1 MIREQC
7 IPLFPFFVN
16 QGYNYQKKCV
26 YIYNASFL
34 PFSLL
39 LRWWW
44 SKCCQRGE
52 LTGKSCQQHSKS
64 TARDSLGKK
73 ASLFRVVHTHTN
85 PLNSSM
91 CLLLAI
97 PLSSSSALN
106 LKPGHPYYKIFGGE
120 SKQRD
125 RYASTLNSLNYRV
138 QSHSATLE
146 TTLLLRDF
154 RLGMD

>member
-1 MIREQC
+1 MKNIFYWR
-7 IPLFPFFVN
+7 FPRKTEGDFEIF
-16 QGYNYQKKCV
+16 
-26 YIYNASFL
+26 
-34 PFSLL
+34 
-39 LRWWW
+39 
-44 SKCCQRGE
+44 
-52 LTGKSCQQHSKS
+52 T
-64 TARDSLGKK
+64 RDSLGKK
-73 ASLFRVVHTHTN
+73 ASLFGVVHTHTN

>member
-1 MIREQC
+1 MVVVQMLLAGGIDREVVSAAFQKLE
-7 IPLFPFFVN
+7 IPL
-16 QGYNYQKKCV
+16 
-26 YIYNASFL
+26 
-34 PFSLL
+34 
-39 LRWWW
+39 
-44 SKCCQRGE
+44 E
-52 LTGKSCQQHSKS
+52 
-64 TARDSLGKK
+64 KK
-73 ASLFRVVHTHTN
+73 ASLFGVVHTHTN